1 MLLRHIGQESFR
13 LTNNSPQDAHVH
25 KWWQGAKIQALCLSI
40 QITHSAFK
48 VQHSGRFTEKKSIII
63 IGVFIAILFINSLAE
78 HSRPENLKKSRPKK
92 IMESNKSISQK
103 KNLNF
108 FPEN

>member
-48 VQHSGRFTEKKSIII
+48 VQHSGRFTGKKIQN
-63 IGVFIAILFINSLAE
+63 IGVFTLMVDRLFTNSLVDIF
-78 HSRPENLKKSRPKK
+78 L
-92 IMESNKSISQK
+92 
-103 KNLNF
+103 
-108 FPEN
+108 

>member
-40 QITHSAFK
+40 QITHSAFN
-48 VQHSGRFTEKKSIII
+48 VQHSGRFTGKKNSKCRSFHIN
-63 IGVFIAILFINSLAE
+63 VDRLFTNSLVE
-78 HSRPENLKKSRPKK
+78 IFL
-92 IMESNKSISQK
+92 Q
-103 KNLNF
+103 F
-108 FPEN
+108 

>member
-48 VQHSGRFTEKKSIII
+48 VQHSGRFTGKNSKYRSFCIN
-63 IGVFIAILFINSLAE
+63 VDRLFTDSLAE
-78 HSRPENLKKSRPKK
+78 NCGV
-92 IMESNKSISQK
+92 
-103 KNLNF
+103 
-108 FPEN
+108 